1 MPQRPESDR
10 RAQAVPRLV
19 ALVPV
24 LVLAGAIVAHFSVSA
39 ESSTAPSVAIYLPLV
54 RRSHLCQPIPGERY
68 TTITAHGPH
77 PLRPTD
83 VHPDHNLAMR
93 GYEPTNSGR
102 DLVDYG
108 GPSDARA
115 PHFYDLFYD
124 QRLPSF
130 RSVYQVHDWDWEQ
143 MSRGPLLHEWPVTA
157 VGLAASAGE
166 VLYVPDS
173 GYTIGSGYEVLV
185 IYASRDRIALKY
197 TREDNV
203 VRGYTLHVD
212 GVCVEPSL
220 LALYQ
225 QSDGAGRQSLPA
237 LRPRQPF
244 GRARS
249 DEVVIAIVDHGTFMD
264 PRSRKDWWRGD

>member
-1 MPQRPESDR
+1 M
-10 RAQAVPRLV
+10 PRLV
-19 ALVPV
+19 ALVPALV
-24 LVLAGAIVAHFSVSA
+24 LVGAIVVRSSVSA
-39 ESSTAPSVAIYLPLV
+39 GNSTAPSLAIYLPLV
-54 RRSHLCQPIPGERY
+54 WRSHVCQSIPGERY
-68 TTITAHGPH
+68 TAITAHGPH
-77 PLRPTD
+77 PRRPTD
-83 VHPDHNLAMR
+83 VHPDHNLAIR

-102 DLVDYG
+102 GLVDYG
-108 GPSDARA
+108 GPSDRRA
-115 PHFYDLFYD
+115 PRFHDLFLD
-124 QRLPSF
+124 RRLPSF
-130 RSVYQVHDWDWEQ
+130 GSVYQVHDWDWDE
-143 MSRGPLLHEWPVTA
+143 MRRGPLLRTWPVTA
-157 VGLAASAGE
+157 VGLAARAGE

-225 QSDGAGRQSLPA
+225 QSDGAGRQLLPA

-249 DEVVIAIVDHGTFMD
+249 DQVVIAIVDHGTFMD
-264 PRSRKDWWRGD
+264 PRSRKDWWQAH